1 MRPNDKGRPYDSG
14 NDDPLHEQGGWL
26 VAAEEQLY
34 RAPNP
39 YIDFE
44 PARSSTMDRAPV
56 ERTVRD
62 VLSIGFRQ
70 KRKILATFLICLTAG
85 VCWLA
90 RRPVIYESEMKI
102 LVRRERAEEVVS
114 SQLEQIRGTT
124 TGVRLEDVNTEA
136 QVLTSRELAR
146 QVLAQSDAL
155 RASMAP
161 GTESG
166 FWRSIG
172 WRVADG
178 SDEVDE
184 AKLVDGFLE
193 NLVVAPSA
201 GSNII
206 RVAFRSEDRE
216 IAAESLQALSGAY
229 LAKHLEVHRTQG
241 SAEVFA
247 AEASQHRAE
256 LDSLQDQLFT
266 LGRRHGAVD
275 ISIEKE
281 SILRELLARQA
292 EFESGKAAIASL
304 QSRLES
310 LQKEVMQTPQR
321 RTTSVRTSP
330 MLLENLR
337 QELNRLELERIELES
352 KFLPTYE
359 PVVRIREQIQ
369 ATQAAI
375 EKAQNAPPVE
385 EITDRDPTHDWVSS
399 EIARTRSDL
408 VAARSN
414 QAEISKTI
422 VALRA
427 RSNELE
433 SLNRTRVEL
442 ERDAS
447 AAERNFVAYRQ
458 RAEEARISGELDQQR
473 VLNVAVAEAPSVPSA
488 PAGPS
493 RFLLLLGLIA
503 VSGAASLG
511 IGLSADVLDPTYR
524 RPDELEKSLGIPVLT
539 SIPKV

>member
-1 MRPNDKGRPYDSG
+1 MRPYDKGRSDENG

-39 YIDFE
+39 YVEFE
-44 PARSSTMDRAPV
+44 PARMFALNRAPG

-70 KRKILATFLICLTAG
+70 KRKILATFLICLSLG
-85 VCWLA
+85 VLWLV
-90 RRPVIYESEMKI
+90 RRPVVYESEMKI
-102 LVRRERAEEVVS
+102 LVRRERAEEIVS
-114 SQLEQIRGTT
+114 PQLEQIRGVTS
-124 TGVRLEDVNTEA
+124 GAVRLEDVNTEA

-146 QVLAQSDAL
+146 QVLKQSDAL
-155 RASMAP
+155 RASMLAGP
-161 GTESG
+161 EFD
-166 FWRSIG
+166 FWKSIG
-172 WRVADG
+172 WRGDAAE
-178 SDEVDE
+178 EVDE
-184 AKLVDGFLE
+184 AKLVDDFLE
-193 NLVVAPSA
+193 NLVVAPST

-216 IAAESLQALSGAY
+216 IAAESLQKLSGAY

-256 LDSLQDQLFT
+256 LDALQDKLFA
-266 LGRRHGAVD
+266 LGRNHGAVD
-275 ISIEKE
+275 ISIEKD
-281 SILRELLARQA
+281 SVLRELLARQG
-292 EFESGKAAIASL
+292 EFETGKAAVASL
-304 QSRLES
+304 ESRLES
-310 LQKEVMQTPQR
+310 LQREVKQTPQR

-337 QELNRLELERIELES
+337 QELNRLELQRIELES

-359 PVVRIREQIQ
+359 PVIRIREQIQ
-369 ATQAAI
+369 ATKAAI
-375 EKAQNAPPVE
+375 EKAHNAPPVE
-385 EITDRDPTHDWVSS
+385 EVTDRDPTHDWVSS

-414 QAEISKTI
+414 QAALSKTI
-422 VALRA
+422 ASLRD

-433 SLNRTRVEL
+433 ALDRTRVEL
-442 ERDAS
+442 ERDAA
-447 AAERNFVAYRQ
+447 AAERNFVAYKQ
-458 RAEEARISGELDQQR
+458 RAEEARISDELDQQR
-473 VLNVAVAEAPSVPSA
+473 VLNVAVAEAPSVPST

-511 IGLSADVLDPTYR
+511 VGLSADVLDPTYR
-524 RPDELEKSLGIPVLT
+524 RPEELEKSLGIPVLT

>member
-1 MRPNDKGRPYDSG
+1 MRPYDKGRSDENG

-39 YIDFE
+39 YVEFE
-44 PARSSTMDRAPV
+44 PARVSALDRAPG

-62 VLSIGFRQ
+62 VLAIGFRQ
-70 KRKILATFLICLTAG
+70 KRKILATFLLCISGG
-85 VCWLA
+85 VWWLA
-90 RRPVIYESEMKI
+90 QRPVVYESEMKI

-114 SQLEQIRGTT
+114 SQLEQIRGVT
-124 TGVRLEDVNTEA
+124 TGAVRLEDVNTEA

-146 QVLAQSDAL
+146 KVLDQSDAL
-155 RASMAP
+155 RASMIAGP
-161 GTESG
+161 K
-166 FWRSIG
+166 FNLLKSIG
-172 WRVADG
+172 LG
-178 SDEVDE
+178 GEPEKVDE
-184 AKLVDGFLE
+184 AKLVDDFLE
-193 NLVVAPSA
+193 NLVVAPST

-216 IAAESLQALSGAY
+216 IAAESLQELSGAY
-229 LAKHLEVHRTQG
+229 LAKHLEVHRTRG

-247 AEASQHRAE
+247 AEATQHREE
-256 LDSLQDQLFT
+256 LDNLQDKLFT
-266 LGRRHGAVD
+266 LGRNHGSVD
-275 ISIEKE
+275 ITIEKD
-281 SILRELLARQA
+281 SVLRELLARQG
-292 EFESGKAAIASL
+292 ELETGKAMVASL

-310 LQKEVMQTPQR
+310 LQREATQTPQR

-330 MLLENLR
+330 MLLESLR
-337 QELNRLELERIELES
+337 QELNRLELQRIELES

-359 PVVRIREQIQ
+359 PVIRIREQIE
-369 ATQAAI
+369 ATQTAI
-375 EKAQNAPPVE
+375 ERAQNAPPVE
-385 EITDRDPTHDWVSS
+385 EVTDRDPTHDWVSS

-414 QAEISKTI
+414 QTALAATI
-422 VALRA
+422 ASLRQ

-433 SLNRTRVEL
+433 SLDRTRVAL
-442 ERDAS
+442 ERDAT
-447 AAERNFVAYRQ
+447 AAERNFVAYKQ
-458 RAEEARISGELDQQR
+458 RAEEARISDELDQQR
-473 VLNVAVAEAPSVPSA
+473 VLNVAVAEAPSVPST

-503 VSGAASLG
+503 ASGAASLG
-511 IGLSADVLDPTYR
+511 VGLSADVLDPTYR
-524 RPDELEKSLGIPVLT
+524 RPDELEKSLGIPVLA

>member
-1 MRPNDKGRPYDSG
+1 MRPNDKGRSEENG
-14 NDDPLHEQGGWL
+14 NYDPLNEQGGWL

-34 RAPNP
+34 RAPSP
-39 YIDFE
+39 YVEYE
-44 PARSSTMDRAPV
+44 PVRSSAVDRPPN

-62 VLSIGFRQ
+62 ILAIGFRQ
-70 KRKILATFLICLTAG
+70 KTKILATFLICATAS
-85 VCWLA
+85 VTWLVL
-90 RRPVIYESEMKI
+90 RPVVYESEMKI
-102 LVRRERAEEVVS
+102 LVRRERAEEVIS
-114 SQLEQIRGTT
+114 SQIEQIRGTT

-146 QVLAQSDAL
+146 QVLDQSDAL
-155 RASMAP
+155 RASMTAP
-161 GTESG
+161 PRFDLLKTVGLRPATEG
-166 FWRSIG
+166 
-172 WRVADG
+172 AD
-178 SDEVDE
+178 D

-193 NLVVAPSA
+193 NLVVAPSPS
-201 GSNII
+201 SNII
-206 RVAFRSEDRE
+206 RVAFRSEDRN
-216 IAAESLQALSGAY
+216 IAAESLQELSGAY
-229 LAKHLEVHRTQG
+229 LAKHLEVHRTRG

-247 AEASQHRAE
+247 AEASQHREE
-256 LDSLQDQLFT
+256 LDGLQEQLFT
-266 LGRRHGAVD
+266 LGRSHGAVD
-275 ISIEKE
+275 ISIERE
-281 SILRELLARQA
+281 AVLRELLTRQG
-292 EFESGKAAIASL
+292 EFESGKALVASL

-310 LQKEVMQTPQR
+310 LQREVTQTPQR

-330 MLLENLR
+330 MLLESLR

-359 PVVRIREQIQ
+359 PVIRIREQIQ
-369 ATQAAI
+369 STQAAI
-375 EKAQNAPPVE
+375 ERTEKAPPME

-414 QAEISKTI
+414 QTELSKTI
-422 VALRA
+422 VGLKA

-433 SLNRTRVEL
+433 SLDRTRVEL
-442 ERDAS
+442 ERDAA
-447 AAERNFVAYRQ
+447 AAERNFVAYKQ
-458 RAEEARISGELDQQR
+458 RAEEARISDELDQQR
-473 VLNVAVAEAPSVPSA
+473 VLNVAVAEAPSVPSS

-493 RFLLLLGLIA
+493 RFVLLLGLIA

-511 IGLSADVLDPTYR
+511 VGLSADVLDPTYR